1 MESRKRKASGLV
13 LAMFSLSLI
22 IVTLG
27 VYSATRT
34 ENVSIAGYIPGV
46 VVSGIYAR
54 IYINHVCMCLNKH
67 KKQNS
72 RTLVVTCV
80 GSYLCIFFGV
90 LGLFLREN
98 RKQLLV
104 ASIVSLFFLVI
115 DGVFLLFRFDMRPLK
130 AGRCKFYT
138 CGNDYI
144 YENYYSQVPYQGL
157 MESCHM
163 SVRSGTCH
171 CCDQYNCA
179 NGGYLNHH
187 YQFVGVQSCQD
198 VLLLYRAMWILIVL
212 YLVAFGL
219 GVFTAAV
226 LGGIKDQKYCSITKG
241 TGRQPS
247 APCPRQYRPHLP
259 HCPPAVPPHPPPHQS
274 SPFNIWHHLA
284 TGSSEAGY

>member
-1 MESRKRKASGLV
+1 MPSHPLLLTSYIYHNLAAAIRESPHKVCPVCQVLMESRKRKASGLV

-34 ENVSIAGYIPGV
+34 ENVSIA
-46 VVSGIYAR
+46 
-54 IYINHVCMCLNKH
+54 
-67 KKQNS
+67 
-72 RTLVVTCV
+72 VTCV

-98 RKQLLV
+98 RKQL
-104 ASIVSLFFLVI
+104 VSA
-115 DGVFLLFRFDMRPLK
+115 RSRTDMRPLK

-144 YENYYSQVPYQGL
+144 YENYYIPRWFPCHRQVPYQGL

-226 LGGIKDQKYCSITKG
+226 LGGIKDQVKEASHLMRFRRGWNISCVVTHDVDQAGNMSLMMWI
-241 TGRQPS
+241 RQG
-247 APCPRQYRPHLP
+247 
-259 HCPPAVPPHPPPHQS
+259 
-274 SPFNIWHHLA
+274 I
-284 TGSSEAGY
+284 